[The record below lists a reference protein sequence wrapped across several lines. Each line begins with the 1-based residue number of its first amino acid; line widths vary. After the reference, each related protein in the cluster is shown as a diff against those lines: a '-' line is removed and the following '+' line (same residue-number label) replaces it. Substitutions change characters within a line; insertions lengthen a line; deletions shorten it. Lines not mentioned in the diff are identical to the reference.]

1 MQAETSERAS
11 CRSDKVSCMLS
22 SAQAQGKPGWSFE
35 RPHTPA
41 APYANKPLQILDA
54 KKKTEEPEIPPAVTK
69 WVWTQCS
76 WPCNLTEGSK
86 MDLDSTLPVKQH
98 WVWVTVISLVMFLWP
113 APIIPS
119 AALWGQTATLEV
131 HLQFI
136 SYLCITVPL
145 QRPVLNNAK

>member
-113 APIIPS
+113 APVIPLCS
-119 AALWGQTATLEV
+119 AVRTDCYTRGPSPIYQLFVYHSTTSEACAQ
-131 HLQFI
+131 
-136 SYLCITVPL
+136 
-145 QRPVLNNAK
+145 